1 MKGITPAPPGRTTL
15 AALLLAALL
24 SACAGAPPL
33 NWQLASRGALER
45 ATTAYLE
52 GDARV
57 EALDFE
63 QSRAEVARSGR
74 ADLLARIE
82 LVRCATRVASLVFE
96 PCLGYDKIA
105 IDVWSAEQAY
115 ARYLRGQ
122 PLPDDVAQL
131 PAAQRAVAEAVLAR
145 RADLAQDRLLLDI
158 ADPLSRLVA
167 AGVLFQAG
175 LARPAMLEVAVRT
188 ASDQAWSRPLLAWLQ
203 VQASL
208 AEQTGEPQLAQ
219 RLRRR
224 IELVLSSPRK

>member
-1 MKGITPAPPGRTTL
+1 MPLYAYRGLDAGGR
-15 AALLLAALL
+15 AVGGVVDAE
-24 SACAGAPPL
+24 SP
-33 NWQLASRGALER
+33 RGARIKLR
-45 ATTAYLE
+45 KTGVFPT
-52 GDARV
+52 
-57 EALDFE
+57 
-63 QSRAEVARSGR
+63 
-74 ADLLARIE
+74 DLNE
-82 LVRCATRVASLVFE
+82 E
-96 PCLGYDKIA
+96 
-105 IDVWSAEQAY
+105 
-115 ARYLRGQ
+115 
-122 PLPDDVAQL
+122 
-131 PAAQRAVAEAVLAR
+131 QRAAGPTVAVLAR